1 MPFDHEGVKAEDVKI
16 DIEKNIPIPDLEK
29 NTPNPVKDNEDKTTK
44 KPSCCSLK
52 CFMIALLLI
61 VFVTGL
67 AGAAS
72 FLLMKDQVLT
82 LKDKIVKLIEGSKPQ
97 E

>member
-1 MPFDHEGVKAEDVKI
+1 MPFDHEGVKVDDVKI

-72 FLLMKDQVLT
+72 FLLMKDQVLM
-82 LKDKIVKLIEGSKPQ
+82 LKDKVVELLEGSEP
-97 E
+97 

>member
-1 MPFDHEGVKAEDVKI
+1 MPFDHEGVKVDDVKI

-29 NTPNPVKDNEDKTTK
+29 NAPNPVITDKTAK
-44 KPSCCSLK
+44 RPSCCSLK
-52 CFMIALLLI
+52 CFLIALLLI

-72 FLLMKDQVLT
+72 YLLMKDQVLT
-82 LKDKIVKLIEGSKPQ
+82 LKDNIFELIEGSEP
-97 E
+97 